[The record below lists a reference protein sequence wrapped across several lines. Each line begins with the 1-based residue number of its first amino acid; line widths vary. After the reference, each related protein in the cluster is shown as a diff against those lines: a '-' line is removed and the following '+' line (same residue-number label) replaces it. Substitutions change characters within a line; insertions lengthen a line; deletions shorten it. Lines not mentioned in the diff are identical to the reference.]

1 MSSLAAVVD
10 GVAESTRFSGVVRVD
25 VAGETVL
32 ERAYGLADR
41 AYGVAMTPSTRIGV
55 ASGAKPFTALT
66 VVRLVEDGVLSLD
79 TRVRDLL
86 GDDLPLIDDDV
97 TVEHL
102 LSHRSGIGDYFREDE
117 LDDMTSYAL
126 SVPVHQLDSAE
137 SYLSVLDGHPQVFAP
152 GTSFT
157 YCDGGFCVL
166 ALIAE
171 RLSGVRFQELV
182 RQQVIEPAGLAA
194 TAYLRSDE
202 LPGDAAR
209 GYLYA
214 DGLRTNVLH
223 LPVVGGGD
231 GGIYTTAGDVHALFA
246 ALEAGRVVAPA
257 TREEMFRSR
266 GHLERT
272 DDLDGY
278 GLGFWR
284 WGDAVALEG
293 YDAGA
298 SLRSLHLPGRATWSV
313 LSNTTEGA
321 WPVATALDAAIVGD
335 GPPDRLSKVPG
346 SRDLGP

>member
-1 MSSLAAVVD
+1 MTSLAASVD
-10 GVAESTRFSGVVRVD
+10 RVAAATGFSGVVRVD
-25 VAGETVL
+25 VAGETLV

-55 ASGAKPFTALT
+55 ASGAKPLTALT
-66 VVRLVEDGVLSLD
+66 VMRLVEDGRLALT
-79 TRVRDLL
+79 TRAREVL
-86 GDDLPLIDDDV
+86 GDDLPLVDDAV

-102 LSHRSGIGDYFREDE
+102 LSHRSGIGDYLDEDD
-117 LDDMTSYAL
+117 LDDMAAYVMR
-126 SVPVHQLDSAE
+126 VPVHLLDSAE
-137 SYLSVLDGHPQVFAP
+137 SYLSSLDGHPQVFAP
-152 GTSFT
+152 GTGFA
-157 YCDGGFCVL
+157 YCNGGFCVL

-171 RLSGVRFQELV
+171 RVSGVRFQELV
-182 RQQVIEPAGLAA
+182 RQQVIEPSGLGA

-209 GYLYA
+209 GYLD
-214 DGLRTNVLH
+214 DGPRTNVLH

-231 GGIYTTAGDVHALFA
+231 GGVYTTAADVHALWA
-246 ALEAGRVVAPA
+246 ALDAGRPVAPE

-272 DDLDGY
+272 DRLDGY

-284 WGDAVALEG
+284 WGDAVVLEG

-298 SLRSLHLPGRATWSV
+298 SFRSAHVPGVMSWSV

-321 WPVATALDAAIVGD
+321 WPVAAALDGFLIGD
-335 GPPDRLSKVPG
+335 SATPGPETPPDLR
-346 SRDLGP
+346 